1 MKKFRNLVRLLVAA
15 TVIAAPLLSR
25 AEDTMDKMDG
35 KKMDDSAL
43 MQPVKSVYDAY
54 LKIQTELVKDSLK
67 GVSDNAAAIAK
78 AVRGD
83 DMKMLP
89 SEVAKQADALAQA
102 KDLKSAREAFKPLST
117 SLIKYLSDNKAGKG
131 VYHEVYCPMAK
142 ASWLQSGTDIKNP
155 YLGTEMP
162 TCGVLKN

>member
-15 TVIAAPLLSR
+15 TVIAAPLLGR
-25 AEDTMDKMDG
+25 AEDAMDGMGG
-35 KKMDDSAL
+35 KKMDGSAL
-43 MQPVKSVYDAY
+43 MEPVKSVYDYY

-89 SEVAKQADALAQA
+89 SEVATQADTLAQA

-131 VYHEVYCPMAK
+131 TYHEVYCPMAK
-142 ASWLQSGTDIKNP
+142 ASWLQSGTEIKNP
-155 YLGTEMP
+155 YLGKEMP

>member
-1 MKKFRNLVRLLVAA
+1 MKKFRNMVRMLVAA
-15 TVIAAPLLSR
+15 TVIAAPLLGR
-25 AEDTMDKMDG
+25 AEDTMGNMDG
-35 KKMDDSAL
+35 KKMDAL
-43 MQPVKSVYDAY
+43 MEPAKSVYDAY
-54 LKIQTELVKDSLK
+54 LKIQTEFVKDSLK

-162 TCGVLKN
+162 NCGVLKN

>member
-25 AEDTMDKMDG
+25 AEDAMDGMGG

-54 LKIQTELVKDSLK
+54 LKIQAELVKDSLK

-89 SEVAKQADALAQA
+89 SEVATQADTLAQA

-131 VYHEVYCPMAK
+131 TYHEVYCPMAK
-142 ASWLQSGTDIKNP
+142 ASWLQSGTEIKNP
-155 YLGTEMP
+155 YLGKEMP